1 MTKIAIV
8 YYSAFGHISALSKE
22 VVSGAERVEGV
33 ESRLLRIPEFSDPT
47 IRAVNQRN
55 DQNQKGLA
63 QHFKL
68 TKRMEYY
75 EKTQQEQQS
84 IPVATVADL
93 RDVDGVIWGFPT
105 YLGTMPGQVKTF
117 LDQVGQFCTTGELEG
132 KPTAIFTSAGSIHGG
147 HEATI
152 LTSIVPLLHLG
163 MIFLGLPYTENTEY
177 LTDRAIGCSPYG
189 VSTLA
194 GPDGSRE
201 PVEDELVM
209 AGRLG
214 ERVARVAKTF
224 TIAPPFK

>member
-8 YYSAFGHISALSKE
+8 YYSAFGHIATMSKSIATG
-22 VVSGAERVEGV
+22 VERVEGV
-33 ESRLLRIPEFSDPT
+33 GAKLLRISEFSDPR
-47 IRAVNQRN
+47 IRPINQRKEEN
-55 DQNQKGLA
+55 QNQLD

-68 TKRMEYY
+68 TKRIEYY
-75 EKTQQEQQS
+75 EKAQQEQES
-84 IPVATVADL
+84 IPTATLEDL

-105 YLGTMPGQVKTF
+105 YLGTMPGQVKSF

-163 MIFLGLPYTENTEY
+163 MIFIGLPYTENPEY

-189 VSTLA
+189 ASTLS
-194 GPDGSRE
+194 GPDGSRV
-201 PVEDELVM
+201 PVEEELVM

-214 ERVARVAKTF
+214 ERVGRIARALVVGRV
-224 TIAPPFK
+224 